1 MGALDVTA
9 AIAIISSDLKTL
21 RLKQKGVN
29 TKRRPKS
36 FVMAREPVRDF
47 AARKAPYGCR
57 TGTDGN
63 LSV

>member
-9 AIAIISSDLKTL
+9 AIAIISSSPETL

-47 AARKAPYGCR
+47 AARKAPYECR